1 MLIVNFAESTLQTT
15 RVFLSGLFI
24 WQKTAEK
31 GVRIYF
37 CNRISAEAVNYN
49 DEGNL

>member
-24 WQKTAEK
+24 WQDSAEK

-37 CNRISAEAVNYN
+37 CIRISEESVNYN
-49 DEGNL
+49 HEDNL